1 MNGNFYEMMRVIE
14 GMNKELICKRRPLIE
29 WFDVVSFYSKKGNK
43 KVGTYHIQCHP
54 EKPWLFDLCSTGRGC
69 DKNLVVV
76 KGNYE
81 YADGEVDLALTN
93 RLYNARSAADVLFKR
108 AIDVLGLKDSVKA
121 LTTTITGFNGSKEL
135 ALVIVLVVLRGS
147 LKSIQR
153 FENNNLS
160 GAFALS
166 WLTCLSLEL
175 RVPVLVGP
183 VSYLLLSKP
192 VKGVEK
198 SFALLSLLG
207 KIIPVYKEVLAELK
221 VAGATWVQIDEPTL
235 VMDLDYHK
243 LKAFT
248 EAYEQLEDALS
259 GFSVIIETYF
269 ADLLAEAY
277 KTIIPLKGVFAIGL
291 DLVRGDKTLELVKSL
306 GFPSEKYFFAGV
318 VDGGNIWANDLEASL
333 TALKTLEGIVG
344 KGTMY
349 NSASTI
355 KKVGVTHWIFIETCC
370 FYFMLTYM
378 LDEEIKS
385 CLTFAAQKILEV
397 NALAKALAGEKDESF
412 FSANATSQ
420 ASRKSSPRVNDEA
433 VQKAASGTFA
443 STIRESE
450 HRRGTPVTARLD
462 AQQKNLNLSIL
473 PTTTIGSFPQTPDL
487 RKVRREYKANK
498 ISEEEYIKAMKK
510 EISKVVKLQEDL
522 DINRKDMVEY
532 FGEQLKGFAFSANG
546 WVQSYGSRCVKL
558 PIIYGADIPRVTD
571 TSRVQ
576 RISKDNLI

>member
-1 MNGNFYEMMRVIE
+1 MLDITNVGQTTGIEVKSDASNWGKFGYALSSASCMLMRSRVTSEAERRNGFCLLVEEPITTEDNAAGIRPR
-14 GMNKELICKRRPLIE
+14 LSRRYPAN
-29 WFDVVSFYSKKGNK
+29 DM
-43 KVGTYHIQCHP
+43 
-54 EKPWLFDLCSTGRGC
+54 
-69 DKNLVVV
+69 
-76 KGNYE
+76 
-81 YADGEVDLALTN
+81 
-93 RLYNARSAADVLFKR
+93 
-108 AIDVLGLKDSVKA
+108 
-121 LTTTITGFNGSKEL
+121 GSKFGVYLFCEL
-135 ALVIVLVVLRGS
+135 FIPGKGFRAEDLM
-147 LKSIQR
+147 

-175 RVPVLVGP
+175 RVPVLVGL
-183 VSYLLLSKP
+183 VCYLLLSKP

-221 VAGATWVQIDEPTL
+221 AVGATWVQIDEPTL

-248 EAYEQLEDALS
+248 EAYEHLEDALS

-277 KTIIPLKGVFAIGL
+277 KTIISLKGVFAIGL
-291 DLVRGDKTLELVKSL
+291 DLVRGDKTLEL
-306 GFPSEKYFFAGV
+306 
-318 VDGGNIWANDLEASL
+318 
-333 TALKTLEGIVG
+333 
-344 KGTMY
+344 
-349 NSASTI
+349 
-355 KKVGVTHWIFIETCC
+355 
-370 FYFMLTYM
+370 
-378 LDEEIKS
+378 
-385 CLTFAAQKILEV
+385 KILEV
-397 NALAKALAGEKDESF
+397 NALAKALASEKDEAF
-412 FSANATSQ
+412 FSANAASQ

-433 VQKAASGTFA
+433 VQKAA

-462 AQQKNLNLSIL
+462 AQQKDLNLSIL
-473 PTTTIGSFPQTPDL
+473 PTMTIGSFPQTPNL
-487 RKVRREYKANK
+487 HRVRREYKGNK

-522 DINRKDMVEY
+522 DIDRKDMVEY

-546 WVQSYGSRCVKL
+546 WVQSYGSRCVKP

-576 RISKDNLI
+576 RISKDNLRERACKEQVLHLTFYTRHKIDMLPHLLICFI